1 MYFIFSIQQMSQI
14 VDAGRNR
21 DRETASERERE
32 RKKEKKTITKQLGNS
47 TRCFLFIIS
56 TKI

>member
-1 MYFIFSIQQMSQI
+1 MSQI